1 MKCAGQVS
9 QRIYMRT
16 PSLGISIH
24 SQNMIKHVILVQ
36 NAFIYFFFL
45 KSQLAYIIYLFSMY
59 VFNKMDG
66 LM

>member
-9 QRIYMRT
+9 QRVYMTT
-16 PSLGISIH
+16 PSLRISIH
-24 SQNMIKHVILVQ
+24 SQNMIKHVIFVQ
-36 NAFIYFFFL
+36 NGFIYFFYL
-45 KSQLAYIIYLFSMY
+45 KGQLAYIIYLFSMY